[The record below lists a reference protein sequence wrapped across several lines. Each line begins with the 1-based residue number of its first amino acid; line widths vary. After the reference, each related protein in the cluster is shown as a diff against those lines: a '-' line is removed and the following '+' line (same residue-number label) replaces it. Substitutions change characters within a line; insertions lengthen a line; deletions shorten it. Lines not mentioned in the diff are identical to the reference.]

1 MASISPCTKKKA
13 PFEARV
19 INSWLHGVAN
29 EDDEIVPGCLVA
41 GEVAHCSVI
50 VVASGF
56 CLLVRNGNKAGDGG
70 GH

>member
-1 MASISPCTKKKA
+1 MNAS
-13 PFEARV
+13 
-19 INSWLHGVAN
+19 HGLAN
-29 EDDEIVPGCLVA
+29 EDDETVPGCLVA
-41 GEVAHCSVI
+41 GEVAPCSVI